1 MKSEEND
8 CKKVISEQIESIR
21 EKIAG
26 IKLPIEN
33 CSKDENFNTEKRE
46 QEVFDFPKDLDPS
59 EVKVTKV
66 CIIIISELIFVGQN
80 PAGDTIWCGRRGQ
93 RQKTTRC
100 CQMHIY

>member
-26 IKLPIEN
+26 IKLPIES
-33 CSKDENFNTEKRE
+33 SKDGTFNTEKRE

-66 CIIIISELIFVGQN
+66 CIIIITELIFVGQN
-80 PAGDTIWCGRRGQ
+80 PAGDTI
-93 RQKTTRC
+93 
-100 CQMHIY
+100 